1 VWAEDFQSFN
11 YPVESNYVPQVCGS
25 KGLSSDGAVHTLVYI
40 HPFFYARLTKKMA
53 LFASEGFPYNMLAAI
68 KKKNN

>member
-1 VWAEDFQSFN
+1 V
-11 YPVESNYVPQVCGS
+11 YV
-25 KGLSSDGAVHTLVYI
+25 

-53 LFASEGFPYNMLAAI
+53 LFAGEGFPYNMLAAI